1 MARLFGTDGI
11 RGVANIFPMTP
22 EMMVKIGMALGAIIA
37 KNQANVI
44 IGRDT
49 RRSGLMLE
57 YALSSGLT
65 AAGSS
70 VLLTGILPTPA
81 VAFLTRKW
89 QAHAGIVISASHN
102 PSQDNGVKIFS
113 SAGLDTTSEPFF
125 IQISPTRLYP
135 DGHIYFSNCSVHSF
149 LVNKY
154 SYNLPLFCDVVTL
167 GFVVV
172 FLTVFFLDVTLGE

>member
-1 MARLFGTDGI
+1 MEVL
-11 RGVANIFPMTP
+11 VIFCSLQSAGFNSVELSILTS
-22 EMMVKIGMALGAIIA
+22 A
-37 KNQANVI
+37 
-44 IGRDT
+44 
-49 RRSGLMLE
+49 GLV
-57 YALSSGLT
+57 
-65 AAGSS
+65 S
-70 VLLTGILPTPA
+70 VDVTL
-81 VAFLTRKW
+81 V
-89 QAHAGIVISASHN
+89 
-102 PSQDNGVKIFS
+102 IFS